1 MSPLDE
7 RTERLIVRRLD
18 GELSAEEE
26 HELNKLLIRSPESRQ
41 LLESYLEQDR
51 LAGEVLAEE
60 VGSPA
65 PPEPDLVTVGATP
78 LRPPRERQSWLA
90 SSVGGVMVACL
101 ALFAVLWRPGFLP
114 VRPAAENG
122 MHVAGPA
129 AMALPI
135 TAGEEFQRLPAHL
148 ELPQTQEQELTRRF
162 IGVYDEDKD
171 RYYILEVRRVCTSTR
186 LVSGGI

>member
-1 MSPLDE
+1 VSPLDE
-7 RTERLIVRRLD
+7 RTERLIVRKLD

-60 VGSPA
+60 VGSSV
-65 PPEPDLVTVGATP
+65 PPELDLVMAGAAP
-78 LRPPRERQSWLA
+78 LRPPRQRQSWVA

-101 ALFAVLWRPGFLP
+101 ALFAVLWQPGMLSVP
-114 VRPAAENG
+114 PAGDNG
-122 MHVAGPA
+122 IHVAGSS

-135 TAGEEFQRLPAHL
+135 TTGEEFQRLPAYL

-162 IGVYDEDKD
+162 IGVYDEDQD

>member
-7 RTERLIVRRLD
+7 RTERLIVRQLD
-18 GELSAEEE
+18 GELSAEEQ
-26 HELNKLLIRSPESRQ
+26 HELNKLLIRSPEARQ

-60 VGSPA
+60 IGSPA
-65 PPEPDLVTVGATP
+65 PPELGLLTGGATP
-78 LRPPRERQSWLA
+78 LGASGQRRSWLP
-90 SSVGGVMVACL
+90 SSVGGLMVACL
-101 ALFAVLWRPGFLP
+101 ALFAVLWRPGILP
-114 VRPAAENG
+114 VRPAADNG
-122 MHVAGPA
+122 MHMAGPA

-135 TAGEEFQRLPAHL
+135 TTGEEFQRLLAYL

-162 IGVYDEDKD
+162 IGVYDEVKD

-186 LVSGGI
+186 LVSGGT